1 MCAIAVLDPFSIPI
15 CLILK
20 MFSIPVIFYLFA
32 TSSQKQKQYFYLNLG
47 ISRREYYLIP
57 FVVEFIAFVIL
68 IIISGIIGY
77 ATG

>member
-20 MFSIPVIFYLFA
+20 LFSIPVIFYLFV

-47 ISRREYYLIP
+47 ISRKEYYTIP
-57 FVVEFIAFVIL
+57 FAVEFIAFIIL
-68 IIISGIIGY
+68 MIVSGYIGY
-77 ATG
+77 AIG